1 MGYTI
6 DLEADDLRCRS
17 EADARRA
24 VAVIENGSWIHPY
37 HLQVSVTCRSNPPC
51 DDAWQLEVD
60 HFQGDHWNEDEARRV
75 WLAIAPFMVD
85 GAVIEFQGEDSER
98 WRIRWHEGHVFEEY
112 ITDIVW
118 AVNQEITATKE
129 NA

>member
-6 DLEADDLRCRS
+6 DLEGDDLRCRS

-24 VAVIENGSWIHPY
+24 IPVIENGGWIHPY
-37 HLQVSVTCRSNPPC
+37 HLQVSVACRSNPPR

-60 HFQGDHWNEDEARRV
+60 H
-75 WLAIAPFMVD
+75 
-85 GAVIEFQGEDSER
+85 FQGEDSER

-118 AVNQEITATKE
+118 TVNQEITATKE
-129 NA
+129 KA